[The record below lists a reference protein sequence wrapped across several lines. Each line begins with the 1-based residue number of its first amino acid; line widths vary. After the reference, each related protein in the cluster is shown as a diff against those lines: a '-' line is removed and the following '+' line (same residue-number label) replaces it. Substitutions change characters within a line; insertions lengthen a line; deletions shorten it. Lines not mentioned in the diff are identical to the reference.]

1 MSRELNNKDIEDL
14 LQEPVPSNEIKY
26 RQAKFGLSEGES
38 VQMLAYIDARYVMQ
52 VLDDTF
58 GVENWSNE
66 YVLLGRKTFCK
77 LSATFPDGKVVSK
90 MDVGAETDFEQE
102 KGVVSDALKRTAVL
116 FGIGRDLYSLPKYWA
131 EAGFNGFVSRDWSPP
146 TSSPSHIPSNPKKA
160 GGGGS
165 QDYSTITPTNTP
177 PANKSSVQQKA
188 DEVVANIMKTAPETA
203 PPKPSYNRPQMAQS
217 PPAQTNTS
225 DLLTINGVELKATSQ
240 KAIMVEQK
248 SSGSGEVWIPNS
260 QIKNKTINNVGD
272 VGSIDIPGW
281 LADNNGLTTEGEELP
296 F

>member
-1 MSRELNNKDIEDL
+1 MSRELNNKDVEDL

-26 RQAKFGLSEGES
+26 RQAKYGLTEGES

-66 YVLLGRKTFCK
+66 YVLLGAKTFCK
-77 LSATFPDGKVVSK
+77 LSVTFPDGKVVSK

-116 FGIGRDLYSLPKYWA
+116 FGIGRDLYSLPKYWT
-131 EAGFNGFVSRDWSPP
+131 EAGRNGFVSRDWHPP
-146 TSSPSHIPSNPKKA
+146 TSTPNHIQTNPTKA

-165 QDYSTITPTNTP
+165 QDYSTTKLTDTP
-177 PANKSSVQQKA
+177 PAKTSVQQKA

-217 PPAQTNTS
+217 PPAQNNTS
-225 DLLTINGVELKATSQ
+225 DLLTIKGVELKASSQ
-240 KAIMVEQK
+240 KAIMVEQ
-248 SSGSGEVWIPNS
+248 SGSGSGEVWIPNS
-260 QIKNKTINNVGD
+260 QIKNRTINNVGD
-272 VGSIDIPGW
+272 IGSISIPGW
-281 LADNNGLTTEGEELP
+281 LADNNGLTADDDEIP

>member
-26 RQAKFGLSEGES
+26 RQAKFGLTEGES

-160 GGGGS
+160 GGDSGLDS
-165 QDYSTITPTNTP
+165 DILPNKPP
-177 PANKSSVQQKA
+177 PALSIQQRA
-188 DEVVANIMKTAPETA
+188 DEVVANLEKRETPA
-203 PPKPSYNRPQMAQS
+203 QPKIVNYP
-217 PPAQTNTS
+217 PPAQTATP
-225 DLLTINGVELKATSQ
+225 DVITINNVELMAVSK
-240 KAIMVEQK
+240 KAIMIEQHG
-248 SSGSGEVWIPNS
+248 SGAGEVWIPIS
-260 QIKNKTINNVGD
+260 QIKGKTVNNVGETGT
-272 VGSIDIPGW
+272 VDIPGW
-281 LADNNGLTTEGEELP
+281 LADKNGLTSGDNKELP